1 MSTMDNSNNEIMERD
16 ITEVA
21 KDGVLN
27 KTIGAAVGG
36 YKAIENGTVKGYK
49 AIENA
54 VVGTYTKIEDAFVD
68 RFLKHEDES
77 IGEAKERI
85 RHQLNAEK
93 EGTDSSLHAV
103 AAITEQGDDK
113 MTELQKAFSG
123 KPFNSMDKEVID
135 FQSMVKDKWHEFNLL
150 APSDPR
156 RNEIIASLVSGY
168 NPYVFVESG
177 FKCVFGKNIHFK
189 GMAMINFDCTFL
201 DSNIITIGD
210 RTLIGP
216 GCSFICTNHSI
227 DPDERLQGVFNNKPI
242 TVGNRVW
249 LGGNVTV
256 LPGVTIGDGAVI
268 GAGSVVTKDIPAN
281 VVAVGNPCRV
291 LREVNEQDKLINR

>member
-113 MTELQKAFSG
+113 MTEL
-123 KPFNSMDKEVID
+123 
-135 FQSMVKDKWHEFNLL
+135 
-150 APSDPR
+150 
-156 RNEIIASLVSGY
+156 
-168 NPYVFVESG
+168 
-177 FKCVFGKNIHFK
+177 
-189 GMAMINFDCTFL
+189 
-201 DSNIITIGD
+201 
-210 RTLIGP
+210 
-216 GCSFICTNHSI
+216 
-227 DPDERLQGVFNNKPI
+227 
-242 TVGNRVW
+242 
-249 LGGNVTV
+249 
-256 LPGVTIGDGAVI
+256 
-268 GAGSVVTKDIPAN
+268 
-281 VVAVGNPCRV
+281 
-291 LREVNEQDKLINR
+291 